1 MDGSPS
7 QDPKAPRF
15 AADEARWREAMRR
28 AQTGDREAYR
38 RLLEELRGVLRA
50 WLRSRLGDAPW
61 LEDCVQET
69 LVAVHGARHTYR
81 PAHPF
86 RPWLFAI
93 ARHKAIDALR
103 RGATR
108 ARHEVPEAEE
118 AGRSSH
124 SPGDARDALLDAQ
137 RLLAGLDRA
146 QREALWLT
154 KYEGLS
160 LEEAAA
166 KAGVSRSAMKTRV
179 HRAVRRVRAALEA
192 AEARRD

>member
-1 MDGSPS
+1 MAGSPS
-7 QDPKAPRF
+7 REPKPPRF
-15 AADEARWREAMRR
+15 AADEARWREAMGL
-28 AQTGDREAYR
+28 AQVGDREAYR
-38 RLLEELRGVLRA
+38 RLLVELRGALRA
-50 WLRSRLGDAPW
+50 WLRSRLGDPPW

-69 LVAVHGARHTYR
+69 LVAVHAARHTYR

-108 ARHEVPEAEE
+108 TRHEVPEAEG
-118 AGRSSH
+118 ADRSSH
-124 SPGDARDALLDAQ
+124 TPGDARDALLDAQ
-137 RLLAGLDRA
+137 RLLAGLDPA

-166 KAGVSRSAMKTRV
+166 KLGISRSAVKTRV

-192 AEARRD
+192 EEA